1 MLNLIYTPGLWLF
14 ILAAVVIGGLILYS
28 WRFRKTETGCAFIL
42 LMLCAFIWVAGF
54 TLETAIADLQVKLF
68 VSNIEFLGIC
78 FLPVAWVYLVRAY
91 TGQKKPKQSL
101 IFLSIIPLLTL
112 IVIWTNPFHHWFM
125 GNPYLKTSDTPF
137 PVLFL
142 DYQFWFYFIH
152 APSGYIF
159 ILYAI
164 FILATALPKM
174 NQLYQTQGKLMFV
187 AILLP
192 TITDVLYVL
201 GFSPV
206 RYYNFTTAVFSI
218 SGIILGFAL
227 FRHHFL
233 DLLPLARDTVIDT
246 LNDGVLVLDDQ
257 GRVVDVN
264 PAAKKILKISDAII
278 GQSMYGAQDGFLY
291 QVETLI
297 QNNQS
302 QKDMKI
308 DEPSTQYYDT
318 RITHVYNRRRTLIG
332 QVVTLRDI
340 TERVQLFNQVQ
351 TLAITDSLTGIYN
364 RRQFIE
370 LSRREIFRIQRSR
383 KSSASAIMID
393 LDKFKEVNDTFGH
406 PAGDQVLVAFVK
418 TIQSQLRAF
427 DIFGRLG
434 GDEFAILLIDV
445 TPNEAVAIGERLRAS
460 VAAIRIPKGNDE
472 IRINASFGIVSTRQ
486 LKAPELEIEK
496 MLDLADQA
504 LYQAKCI
511 GRNRVAIFNRRN
523 KPDRSSNSSYKSRLP
538 SACENNKAISS
549 GSVS

>member
-1 MLNLIYTPGLWLF
+1 MLNLVYTPGLWLF
-14 ILAAVVIGGLILYS
+14 ILAAAVIGGLILYS
-28 WRFRKTETGCAFIL
+28 WRFRKTETGLAFIL

-54 TLETAIADLQVKLF
+54 TLETAVADLQIKLF

-78 FLPVAWVYLVRAY
+78 FLPVAWVYLVQAY
-91 TGQKKPKQSL
+91 TGQKKPKRNL
-101 IFLSIIPLLTL
+101 IFLSIIPLLTI
-112 IVIWTNPFHHWFM
+112 IVIWTNPIHHWFM
-125 GNPYLKTSDTPF
+125 GNPNLKTSGTPF

-174 NQLYQTQGKLMFV
+174 NQLYQTQGKLMLV

-206 RYYNFTTAVFSI
+206 RYYNFTTAVFSL
-218 SGIILGFAL
+218 SGVILGLAL
-227 FRHHFL
+227 FRHHLL
-233 DLLPLARDTVIDT
+233 DLLPLARDAVIDT
-246 LNDGVLVLDDQ
+246 LDDGVMVFDNQ
-257 GRVVDVN
+257 ERIVDVN
-264 PAAKKILKISDAII
+264 PAAKKILKVSDSII
-278 GQSMYGAQDGFLY
+278 GQSVGETQDNFLR
-291 QVETLI
+291 QIEMLI
-297 QNNQS
+297 QKNQS
-302 QKDMKI
+302 QKDI
-308 DEPSTQYYDT
+308 EINGPTAQYYDT
-318 RITHVYNRRRTLIG
+318 RITPVYNRRRVLLGRVI
-332 QVVTLRDI
+332 TLRDI
-340 TERVQLFNQVQ
+340 TERVQLFNQAQ
-351 TLAITDSLTGIYN
+351 MLAITDSLTGIYN

-370 LSRREIFRIQRSR
+370 LGRREISRIQRSR

-406 PAGDQVLVAFVK
+406 PAGDQVLVTFVK

-445 TPNEAVAIGERLRAS
+445 TPNEAAAIGERLRAS
-460 VAAIRIPKGNDE
+460 VAAIRIPKENDE
-472 IRINASFGIVSTRQ
+472 IRISASFGIVSTRQ

-496 MLDLADQA
+496 MLELADQA
-504 LYQAKCI
+504 LYQGKCI
-511 GRNRVAIFNRRN
+511 GRNRVAIFDRYS
-523 KPDRSSNSSYKSRLP
+523 KPD
-538 SACENNKAISS
+538 
-549 GSVS
+549 